1 MNSDFF
7 SSLELMGKGML
18 AIFVVIIAIYA
29 VVNILLT
36 VSKGKNSDN

>member
-1 MNSDFF
+1 MNSNFY

-29 VVNILLT
+29 VVSLLLNIT
-36 VSKGKNSDN
+36 KENEQ